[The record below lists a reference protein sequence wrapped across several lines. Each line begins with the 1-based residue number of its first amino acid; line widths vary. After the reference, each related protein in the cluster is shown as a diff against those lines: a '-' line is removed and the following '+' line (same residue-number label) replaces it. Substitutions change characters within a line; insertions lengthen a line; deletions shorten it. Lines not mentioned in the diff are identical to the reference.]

1 MSAYSIIDF
10 VSLSL
15 LVENY
20 MGKNIENKE
29 LIALIRLLDEPD
41 HKVYGQIKGKIFS
54 YGLDAIPTL
63 ESTWENSFD
72 NLIQKRSLDL
82 IHEIQFENTYI
93 DLNKWAHFQFHD
105 LLKGFILVSKYN
117 YPDLDEDLILKKV
130 SAIIQDVWLE
140 INSDLTGLEKVRV
153 INHIFFDIHHF
164 RGNKK
169 NFYSPD
175 NFFINNLLDT
185 KLGNPLSLGLLYL
198 IVCQSLKIPVYG
210 INLPKHFILAYVDSN
225 SIKKDL
231 AVSQSDV
238 LFYLNPFN
246 KGTVF
251 TKNEVDLYIK
261 QMKLQEDNSYY
272 TPSNHLVIIN
282 RLLEDLIYSYEK
294 IGYKD
299 KVLELQKLQQA
310 VL

>member
-1 MSAYSIIDF
+1 M
-10 VSLSL
+10 
-15 LVENY
+15 EN
-20 MGKNIENKE
+20 KTENKE
-29 LIALIRLLDEPD
+29 LKALIRLLDEPD
-41 HKVYGQIKGKIFS
+41 HKVYDQIKDQIFS
-54 YGLDAIPTL
+54 YGFDAIPAL

-72 NLIQKRSLDL
+72 NLIQQRSLDL

-117 YPDLDEDLILKKV
+117 YPDLDEDVITKKV
-130 SAIIQDVWLE
+130 NAIIQDVWLE
-140 INSDLTGLEKVRV
+140 INSDLTGLEKIRV
-153 INHIFFDIHHF
+153 INHIFFDVHHF

-175 NFFINNLLDT
+175 NFFINNVLDT

-198 IVCQSLKIPVYG
+198 IVCQSLKIPIYG
-210 INLPKHFILAYVDSN
+210 INLPKHFILAFVDSN
-225 SIKKDL
+225 FIKKD
-231 AVSQSDV
+231 AAIRQKDV

-246 KGTVF
+246 KGAVF
-251 TKNEVDLYIK
+251 TKNEVDLYVE
-261 QMKLQEDNSYY
+261 QMKLQKDNAYY
-272 TPSNHLVIIN
+272 TPVNHLVMIN
-282 RLLEDLIYSYEK
+282 RLLEDLIFSYEK

-299 KVLELQKLQQA
+299 KVVELQKLQQA

>member
-1 MSAYSIIDF
+1 
-10 VSLSL
+10 
-15 LVENY
+15 
-20 MGKNIENKE
+20 MGTQAENKE
-29 LIALIRLLDEPD
+29 LKALIRLLDEPD
-41 HKVYGQIKGKIFS
+41 REVYDQIKGQIFI
-54 YGLDAIPTL
+54 YGLDAIPAL

-93 DLNKWAHFQFHD
+93 DLNKWAHFQFND

-117 YPDLDEDLILKKV
+117 YPDLDEDVMIKKV
-130 SAIIQDVWLE
+130 SLIIQDVWLE
-140 INSDLTGLEKVRV
+140 INSDLTALEKIRV

-175 NFFINNLLDT
+175 NFFINNALDT
-185 KLGNPLSLGLLYL
+185 KLGNALSLGLLYL

-225 SIKKDL
+225 FMKEQSSI
-231 AVSQSDV
+231 SQSDV

-246 KGTVF
+246 KGAVF
-251 TKNEVDLYIK
+251 TKNEVDLYLT
-261 QMKLQEDNSYY
+261 QMKLQKDNSFY
-272 TPSNHLVIIN
+272 TPASHLVMIN

-299 KVLELQKLQQA
+299 KVIELQKLQQA

>member
-1 MSAYSIIDF
+1 MERQD
-10 VSLSL
+10 
-15 LVENY
+15 
-20 MGKNIENKE
+20 KNKE
-29 LIALIRLLDEPD
+29 LKALIRLLDEPD
-41 HKVYGQIKGKIFS
+41 HKVFKQIKGQIFS

-63 ESTWENSFD
+63 ETTWENSFD

-93 DLNKWAHFQFHD
+93 DLNKWAHFQFND

-117 YPDLDEDLILKKV
+117 YPDLDEEVIFKKV
-130 SAIIQDVWLE
+130 SSIIQDVWLE

-153 INHIFFDIHHF
+153 INHIFFDVHHF

-185 KLGNPLSLGLLYL
+185 KLGNTLSLGMLYL

-225 SIKKDL
+225 SIKEQSKIN
-231 AVSQSDV
+231 QSDV

-251 TKNEVDLYIK
+251 TKNEVDLYVK
-261 QMKLQEDNSYY
+261 QMKLKHDNSYY
-272 TPSNHLVIIN
+272 TPANHLELIN
-282 RLLEDLIYSYEK
+282 RFLEDLIHSYDK

-299 KVLELQKLQQA
+299 KVFELQKLQQA

>member
-1 MSAYSIIDF
+1 
-10 VSLSL
+10 
-15 LVENY
+15 
-20 MGKNIENKE
+20 MGKQEKNKE
-29 LIALIRLLDEPD
+29 LKALIRLLDEPD
-41 HKVYGQIKGKIFS
+41 HKVYNQIKGQIFTF
-54 YGLDAIPTL
+54 GLEAIPAL
-63 ESTWENSFD
+63 ETTWENSFD

-93 DLNKWAHFQFHD
+93 ELNNWAHFQFND
-105 LLKGFILVSKYN
+105 LLKGFILVSRYN
-117 YPDLDEDLILKKV
+117 YPDLDEEVITKKV
-130 SAIIQDVWLE
+130 GQIIQDVWLE

-153 INHIFFDIHHF
+153 INHIFFDVHHF

-175 NFFINNLLDT
+175 NFFVNNVLDN

-210 INLPKHFILAYVDSN
+210 INLPKHFILAYADSN
-225 SIKKDL
+225 SIKEEL
-231 AVSQSDV
+231 AIRQTDV

-246 KGTVF
+246 KGAVF
-251 TKNEVDLYIK
+251 TKNEVDLYVE
-261 QMKLQEDNSYY
+261 QMKLPKDNSYY
-272 TPSNHLVIIN
+272 TPANHLVMIN

-299 KVLELQKLQQA
+299 KVVELQKLQQA

>member
-1 MSAYSIIDF
+1 M
-10 VSLSL
+10 
-15 LVENY
+15 EN
-20 MGKNIENKE
+20 KTENKE
-29 LIALIRLLDEPD
+29 LKALIRLLDEPD
-41 HKVYGQIKGKIFS
+41 HKVYDQIKDQIFS
-54 YGLDAIPTL
+54 YGFDAIPAL

-72 NLIQKRSLDL
+72 NLIQQRSLDL

-117 YPDLDEDLILKKV
+117 YPDLDEDVITKKV
-130 SAIIQDVWLE
+130 NAIIQDVWLE
-140 INSDLTGLEKVRV
+140 INSDLTGLEKIRV
-153 INHIFFDIHHF
+153 INHIFFDVHHF

-175 NFFINNLLDT
+175 NFFINNVLDT

-198 IVCQSLKIPVYG
+198 IVCQSLKIPIYG
-210 INLPKHFILAYVDSN
+210 INLPKHFILAFVDSN
-225 SIKKDL
+225 FIKKD
-231 AVSQSDV
+231 AAIRQKDV

-246 KGTVF
+246 KGAVF
-251 TKNEVDLYIK
+251 TKNEVDLYVE
-261 QMKLQEDNSYY
+261 QMKLPKDNAYY
-272 TPSNHLVIIN
+272 TPVNHLVMIN
-282 RLLEDLIYSYEK
+282 RLLEDLIFSYEK

-299 KVLELQKLQQA
+299 KVVELQKLQQA

>member
-1 MSAYSIIDF
+1 MDSPA
-10 VSLSL
+10 
-15 LVENY
+15 
-20 MGKNIENKE
+20 ENKKLE
-29 LIALIRLLDEPD
+29 ALIRLIDEPD
-41 HKVYGQIKGKIFS
+41 QKMYDQIKGEIFS
-54 YGLDAIPTL
+54 YGLEAIPTL

-93 DLNKWAHFQFHD
+93 ELNNWAHFQFTD
-105 LLKGFILVSKYN
+105 LLKGFILVSRYN
-117 YPDLDEDLILKKV
+117 YPDLDPETIIKKV
-130 SAIIQDVWLE
+130 SKIIQDVWLE
-140 INSDLTGLEKVRV
+140 INPDLTGLEKIRL
-153 INHIFFDIHHF
+153 INHIFFDVHGF

-175 NFFINNLLDT
+175 NFFINNLLDN

-198 IVCQSLKIPVYG
+198 VVCQSLKIPVYG

-225 SIKKDL
+225 LIKENEAIRK
-231 AVSQSDV
+231 SDV

-246 KGTVF
+246 KGAVF
-251 TKNEVDLYIK
+251 TKNEVDLYIE
-261 QMKLQEDNSYY
+261 QMNLKKDNAYY
-272 TPSNHLVIIN
+272 TPSNHLVLIN
-282 RLLEDLIYSYEK
+282 RLLEDLIFSYDK

-299 KVLELQKLQQA
+299 KVVELQKLQHA

>member
-1 MSAYSIIDF
+1 M
-10 VSLSL
+10 
-15 LVENY
+15 ENRADH
-20 MGKNIENKE
+20 KE
-29 LIALIRLLDEPD
+29 LRALIRLLDEPD
-41 HKVYGQIKGKIFS
+41 HKVYDQIKGQIFS

-93 DLNKWAHFQFHD
+93 DLNKWAHFQFND

-117 YPDLDEDLILKKV
+117 YPDLNEELLFRKV
-130 SAIIQDVWLE
+130 STIIQDVWLE
-140 INSDLTGLEKVRV
+140 INSDLTGLEKIRV
-153 INHIFFDIHHF
+153 INHIFFDVHHF

-185 KLGNPLSLGLLYL
+185 KLGNPLSMGLLYL
-198 IVCQSLKIPVYG
+198 VVCQSLKIPVYG

-225 SIKKDL
+225 SIKKTE
-231 AVSQSDV
+231 AVRQSDI

-246 KGTVF
+246 KGAVF
-251 TKNEVDLYIK
+251 TKNEIDLYVE
-261 QMKLQEDNSYY
+261 QLKLQKENSYY
-272 TPSNHLVIIN
+272 TPASQLVMIN
-282 RLLEDLIYSYEK
+282 RLLEDLIFSYEK

-299 KVLELQKLQQA
+299 KVVELQKLQQA

>member
-1 MSAYSIIDF
+1 
-10 VSLSL
+10 
-15 LVENY
+15 
-20 MGKNIENKE
+20 MGTQAENKE
-29 LIALIRLLDEPD
+29 LKALIRLLDEPD
-41 HKVYGQIKGKIFS
+41 NKVYDQIKGQIFS

-82 IHEIQFENTYI
+82 IHEIQFENIYI
-93 DLNKWAHFQFHD
+93 DLNKWAYFQFND

-117 YPDLDEDLILKKV
+117 YPDLDEDMIFKKV
-130 SAIIQDVWLE
+130 GSIIQDVWLE

-153 INHIFFDIHHF
+153 INHIFFDVHHF

-175 NFFINNLLDT
+175 NFFINNVLDT

-198 IVCQSLKIPVYG
+198 IVCQSLKIPMYG

-225 SIKKDL
+225 SIKKDS
-231 AVSQSDV
+231 AVNQSEV

-246 KGTVF
+246 RGAVF
-251 TKNEVDLYIK
+251 TKNEIDLYVE
-261 QMKLQEDNSYY
+261 QMKLKGENSYY
-272 TPSNHLVIIN
+272 TPANHLVMIG

-299 KVLELQKLQQA
+299 KVVELQKLQQA